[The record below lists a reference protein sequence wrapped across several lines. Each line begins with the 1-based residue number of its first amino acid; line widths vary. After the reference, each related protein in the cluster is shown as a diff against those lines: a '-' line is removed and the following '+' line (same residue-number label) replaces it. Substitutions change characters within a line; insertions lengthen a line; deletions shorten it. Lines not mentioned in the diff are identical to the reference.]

1 MYPLLSAYLKEEIM
15 IKEEPTD
22 ISESLQIKEETSSA
36 DAEIKHELQ
45 DTKQELQDAKQEPQ
59 DAKQQP
65 QDTKQ
70 ELQDAKQ
77 EPQDAKQEPQDTKQ
91 ELQDTK
97 QEPQD
102 TKQEPQDAKQKP
114 QDAKQELHQTKI
126 EFQETKIEL
135 QDNSGTETDSD
146 DKAEEFSR
154 ISAHPDFLCVAQ
166 FIGTFGGLLGIPQFF
181 IDTIEDG
188 LNSSNTDIS
197 DEYVKGNF

>member
-15 IKEEPTD
+15 IKEEPKD

-45 DTKQELQDAKQEPQ
+45 DTKQELQDAKQE
-59 DAKQQP
+59 
-65 QDTKQ
+65 
-70 ELQDAKQ
+70 L
-77 EPQDAKQEPQDTKQ
+77 
-91 ELQDTK
+91 
-97 QEPQD
+97 QD
-102 TKQEPQDAKQKP
+102 TKQEPQDAKE
-114 QDAKQELHQTKI
+114 ELHQTKI
-126 EFQETKIEL
+126 ELQETKIEL

>member
-59 DAKQQP
+59 A
-65 QDTKQ
+65 TK
-70 ELQDAKQ
+70 E
-77 EPQDAKQEPQDTKQ
+77 EPQDT
-91 ELQDTK
+91 
-97 QEPQD
+97 
-102 TKQEPQDAKQKP
+102 
-114 QDAKQELHQTKI
+114 KQELHQTKI
-126 EFQETKIEL
+126 ELQETKIELQETKIEL